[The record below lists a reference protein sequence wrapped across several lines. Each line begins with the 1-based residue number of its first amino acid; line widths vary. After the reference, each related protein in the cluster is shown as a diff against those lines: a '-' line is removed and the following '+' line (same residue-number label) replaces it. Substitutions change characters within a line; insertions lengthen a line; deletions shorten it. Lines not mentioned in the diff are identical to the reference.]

1 MQTNSIENKYIN
13 AKPFLKW
20 AGGKTQ
26 LLDAFNKMLP
36 KTIHQSG
43 VIDSYI
49 EPFLG
54 GGALFF
60 FLKRHFIIKKSFLY
74 DNNKELIVG
83 YITIK
88 NSPKEL
94 IEKLSSFESSY
105 HKKNEEK
112 RKEFFYDIRELYN
125 NQMDTFDYDHYNP
138 DWIERTVYLIFLNK
152 TCFNGLFRTNKKGKF
167 NVPFGTYKN
176 PTICDKKNIL
186 EVNMA
191 LEDTE
196 ILCSDFSKSETCIE
210 KGSFVYFDPPY
221 RPLNK
226 TSIFTSYSK
235 DGFFD
240 EDQERLSKF
249 FSKLDK
255 TGAYLM
261 LSNSDP
267 KNENIDDE
275 FFDNL
280 YKDFN
285 IERIPAKRF
294 INSKVSKRGN
304 VNEIIVRNY

>member
-1 MQTNSIENKYIN
+1 MQTNSFECEYTK

-26 LLDAFNKMLP
+26 LLSAFNDMLP
-36 KTIHQSG
+36 KKFLQTR

-54 GGALFF
+54 GGAMFF
-60 FLKRHFIIKKSFLY
+60 FLKRNFTIKKSILF
-74 DNNKELIVG
+74 DINKELILG
-83 YITIK
+83 YKTIK
-88 NSPKEL
+88 NNPVEL
-94 IEKLSSFESSY
+94 IDRLNSLEISY
-105 HKKNEEK
+105 HKKSEEK
-112 RKEFFYDIRELYN
+112 REEFFYEIRETYN
-125 NQMDTFDYDHYNP
+125 DQMDNFDYDNYNP
-138 DWIERTVYLIFLNK
+138 EWIERSKYLIFLNK
-152 TCFNGLFRTNKKGKF
+152 TCFNGLFRINKKDKF
-167 NVPFGTYKN
+167 NVPFGTYKK

-186 EVNMA
+186 EVSNA
-191 LEDTE
+191 LKNTE
-196 ILCSDFSKSETCIE
+196 IICADFSKSENYIE

-249 FSKLDK
+249 FGKLDK
-255 TGAYLM
+255 KGAYMM

-267 KNENIDDE
+267 KNEDPEDD
-275 FFDNL
+275 FFDIL

-285 IERIPAKRF
+285 MAKIPAKRF
-294 INSKVSKRGN
+294 INSNVSKRGKI
-304 VNEIIVRNY
+304 NEIIVRNY